1 MFAFSPKRKAATVEK
16 RDPSRARVA
25 TVAASNRNSSKR
37 AREADAA
44 TGAGVPLRNEV
55 TRNTAI
61 SCEQHPDEV
70 LLHGLLALLE
80 VGH

>member
-1 MFAFSPKRKAATVEK
+1 MMVFMYYSIQAA
-16 RDPSRARVA
+16 RRAWA
-25 TVAASNRNSSKR
+25 D
-37 AREADAA
+37 EADAA
-44 TGAGVPLRNEV
+44 SGAGVPVRNGV
-55 TRNTAI
+55 TQKTAI